1 MGIRQADKAPEFDSG
16 RVKLITLVRIQ
27 HAQLSGY
34 GGTAD
39 AEDSKSSGEIRVGS
53 SPTIRIRLIFV
64 SKLLKRK
71 VIENKIRPKVITLA
85 RVVIW
90 NRAKLGLQYTGCMVW
105 VYKCIKCRRKN
116 LLLKISE

>member
-1 MGIRQADKAPEFDSG
+1 MGIRQTDKAPEFDSG

-71 VIENKIRPKVITLA
+71 VIENKIRPKVITFDACCDLEPSKVGA
-85 RVVIW
+85 TAYW
-90 NRAKLGLQYTGCMVW
+90 LYGLDMHFLSQ
-105 VYKCIKCRRKN
+105 
-116 LLLKISE
+116 LQ